1 MSSHIQTHVDS
12 LFVHLF
18 ITLVHTQLKLAKVGL
33 ESSGQ
38 ADYMLYMCMHQLLT
52 EQGVTEE
59 ALLLDRKYCQLTL
72 LYRKNMLLCG
82 VQS

>member
-38 ADYMLYMCMHQLLT
+38 ADYMLYMRHSHQ
-52 EQGVTEE
+52 
-59 ALLLDRKYCQLTL
+59 QLTDTHEI
-72 LYRKNMLLCG
+72 
-82 VQS
+82 VQAPNL